1 MDTYMDTYTHAYKDI
16 VELLLLAGAN
26 PWHRVCVFTY
36 HHKWMDTYMDTY
48 THTYKDIVELL
59 LLAGANPWHIDKENM
74 TAFEGTNFSKQ
85 KLNQTFLKLH
95 IDEENMTDLK
105 AHILKSPL

>member
-1 MDTYMDTYTHAYKDI
+1 
-16 VELLLLAGAN
+16 
-26 PWHRVCVFTY
+26 
-36 HHKWMDTYMDTY
+36 MDTYMDTY

-85 KLNQTFLKLH
+85 KCHVSAHMAMSSALVHLLFKDTIGSTF
-95 IDEENMTDLK
+95 ENLCLQM
-105 AHILKSPL
+105 A